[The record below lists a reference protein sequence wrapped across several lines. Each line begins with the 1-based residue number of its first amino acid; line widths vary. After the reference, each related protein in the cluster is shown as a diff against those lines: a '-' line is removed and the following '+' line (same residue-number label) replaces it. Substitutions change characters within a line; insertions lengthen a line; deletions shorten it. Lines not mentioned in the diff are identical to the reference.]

1 MTFITIPQNI
11 QIKVYNNSIK
21 IISPVGELIKQ
32 KSPNIQLFIKE
43 DKIFL
48 LKLTTEGQLFLS
60 LLYKT
65 IVNLSKGCYKILI
78 IEGVGYKMAV
88 DQKKLTF
95 KIGFSH
101 DVIYNLPKN
110 VDVFFKSPNFIIVY
124 GTNFE
129 EVSQI
134 SAEIRALKMPE
145 PYKGKGIRYLNEHI
159 IKKKGKTD

>member
-1 MTFITIPQNI
+1 MTYITIPQNI
-11 QIKVYNNSIK
+11 KIQIYKNFIK
-21 IISPVGELIKQ
+21 INSPVGEIIKKKSNDINLLIKD
-32 KSPNIQLFIKE
+32 

-48 LKLTTEGQLFLS
+48 LKLSTEGKLFLS

-65 IVNLSKGCYKILI
+65 MINLSKGCYKILI

-88 DQKKLTF
+88 ENKKLIF

-110 VDVFFKSPNFIIVY
+110 IDVFFKNPNFIVVY
-124 GTNFE
+124 GTDFE

-134 SAEIRALKMPE
+134 AAEIRKLKMPE
-145 PYKGKGIRYLNEHI
+145 PYKGKGIRYINENI
-159 IKKKGKTD
+159 IKKKGKAD